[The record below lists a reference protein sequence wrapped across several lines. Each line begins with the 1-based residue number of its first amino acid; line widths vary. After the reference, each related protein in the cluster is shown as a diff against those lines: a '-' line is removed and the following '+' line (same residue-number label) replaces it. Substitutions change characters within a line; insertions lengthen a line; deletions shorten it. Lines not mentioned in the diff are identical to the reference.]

1 MIYLIDD
8 KNLRQVDFGWGEEK
22 FTQFASIIKP
32 LYNIEDINKI
42 GEDLY
47 ANNNIILYHESFL
60 DFTSDKDK
68 ALKQREKLIKIAEIS
83 PALAVVFFSGSQG
96 ARSLN
101 DNIAYLPVSTLYQNL
116 EILVQK
122 HYHGSIEL
130 KYLLFGQNPE
140 IEEEL
145 NKRLIQANT
154 TIEEDAIE
162 LVGNTIFLHP
172 DEDFIQNAI
181 VDAQLEEIFCDRDYE
196 MSEIISDILNKNEYD
211 NIFLPLCFGQT
222 LSDYNGLRLATHIR
236 CTPTKNQF
244 KRIFIYAFVGLE
256 YLMQHEYFNIL
267 KTKNIHFVSY
277 SKKAFSTA
285 VNTSFEALKPEE
297 LCEELKKLKLD
308 PPFNYSDSHSI
319 ANEWAIHQWAKAI
332 GCDETKEL
340 RKVFDNIQH
349 NLYFKY
355 LRTIHPLFKLDVISA
370 AKLKI
375 KYEGRPKVLLIDDE
389 AEKGWYEIFSFLLDD
404 LNEIYTDYLCLD
416 FNSLSTDEI
425 IDKAVDKILTDDFDV
440 VFLDFRLN
448 PSDFKKTKYDEITSI
463 KIINEIKK
471 INQGIQVIIFSAT
484 NKVWNLQALQER
496 QVDGFIFK
504 DASENIYQSL
514 DYMVMKLASSIRKSF
529 LLKPIHKSFSIIKR
543 NVKNLSDTFKAN
555 LDTNLSICFE
565 LLLKSFEKSKYR
577 NYAYLQLFL
586 IVEEFIKEDSV
597 FEFGSNC
604 YVITPTARY
613 LVLSKADPT
622 KKDSPAKSAIKFIA
636 SNGHYHIENSIFN
649 WKVDTNFIMSAVL
662 LFRNGLTTSGG
673 ENWSKIYSIRNKK
686 AAHPELGLV
695 EFSEINQLAR
705 FLEFIIDEDKLNP
718 VDQNRA
724 LAEPSPAEQLENLK
738 KIWGAK

>member
-22 FTQFASIIKP
+22 FTRFASIIKP
-32 LYNIEDINKI
+32 LYNIEDINQI

-47 ANNNIILYHESFL
+47 ASNNIILYHESFL

-83 PALAVVFFSGSQG
+83 PTLAIVFFSGSQG

-101 DNIAYLPVSTLYQNL
+101 DNIAYMPVSTLYQNL

-140 IEEEL
+140 VEEEL
-145 NKRLIQANT
+145 NKKLIQANT
-154 TIEEDAIE
+154 SIEEDAIE

-181 VDAQLEEIFCDRDYE
+181 VDAQVEEIFSERDYE
-196 MSEIISDILNKNEYD
+196 LSEIILDILNKNEYD

-222 LSDYNGLRLATHIR
+222 LSDYNGLRLAAHIR

-244 KRIFIYAFVGLE
+244 KRIFIYGFVGLE

-267 KTKNIHFVSY
+267 KTKNIHLVSY

-285 VNTSFEALKPEE
+285 VNTCFDSLKPEE

-308 PPFNYSDSHSI
+308 PPLNYSDSHSI
-319 ANEWAIHQWAKAI
+319 ANEWAIHQWAKTV
-332 GCDETKEL
+332 GCDETDEL
-340 RKVFDNIQH
+340 EKVFFNVQH

-355 LRTIHPLFKLDVISA
+355 LRTIHPLSKLDVISA
-370 AKLKI
+370 AKLNI
-375 KYEGRPKVLLIDDE
+375 QYEGRPKVLLIDDE
-389 AEKGWYEIFSFLLDD
+389 AEKGWYKIFAYLLGG
-404 LNEIYTDYLCLD
+404 LNAIYTDYLGVD
-416 FNSLSTDEI
+416 FNSLSSEEI
-425 IDKAVDKILTDDFDV
+425 IEKTVNKIETDDIDV
-440 VFLDFRLN
+440 VILDFRLN
-448 PSDFKKTKYDEITSI
+448 PTDFGKTRTDEITSV
-463 KIINEIKK
+463 KILNEIKK

-496 QVDGFIFK
+496 QIDGFIFK
-504 DASENIYQSL
+504 DASENIYHSL
-514 DYMVMKLASSIRKSF
+514 DAMVLKLTSSIKRSF
-529 LLKPIHKSFSIIKR
+529 YLKPIHQSFIILRRKA
-543 NVKNLSDTFKAN
+543 KNLSDTFKAN
-555 LDTNLSICFE
+555 LDSNLSICFE
-565 LLLKSFEKSKYR
+565 LLLKSFEISKFR
-577 NYAYLQLFL
+577 NHAYLQLFL

-597 FEFGSNC
+597 FELGSNC
-604 YVITPTARY
+604 YVVTPTSRY
-613 LVLSKADPT
+613 LVLSKTDPT
-622 KKDSPAKSAIKFIA
+622 DKSSPAKSAIKFIA
-636 SNGHYHIENSIFN
+636 NNGHYHIESSNYN
-649 WKVDTNFIMSAVL
+649 RNVDTNFIVSAIL

-705 FLEFIIDEDKLNP
+705 FLLFIMDGDKLNP

-724 LAEPSPAEQLENLK
+724 LTEPSPAEQLENLK